1 MKKETLFKDKSDDI
15 DHVKYGVDDDI
26 LHDYQYDKNTE
37 DNQSILNLND
47 GVLKQTSQFND
58 ANLLSSLTYTSKT
71 KQPFEIKYD
80 YTKNS
85 NISKEAVDG
94 NVSVFE
100 YDKNE
105 QLTKETLPNGDVNT
119 YEYDAVGNRTKS
131 YLKSKEYTFSYNE
144 ANQIIKKNATAYK
157 YDGNGNLLEDENYKY
172 AYNERQQLTSVK
184 TSADKVIA
192 VYTYDEDGLRLTK
205 TIGTTTHEYFYNDEV
220 LEMEIVKENN
230 QITQYRSYEW
240 DGYTALGMIIKEKN
254 ANGRFQT
261 NPYQFITNH
270 RGDVLSIRDA
280 DDKEVGSYE
289 YDAYGNVL
297 AVEGNIGKENPIRY
311 AGYYYDEET
320 KNYYLQA
327 RYYNPENGAFL
338 ALDPHPGDEDEPL
351 SQNGYTYANNNPMK
365 FIDPDGEYA
374 WVIKY
379 IARYAL
385 KMALRNPKN
394 IKFVSKKIASFVKQ
408 KHVQKALK
416 KSGYSVQTNLKGGYI
431 IKVMHKNKRM
441 LSIDYHGLSIFKKKG
456 VDTQRYSIFHI
467 HLGGSKTHYIPRSM
481 IPSGFKVKPK
491 YINNKNYIF
500 ISEFLF

>member
-1 MKKETLFKDKSDDI
+1 KYTLGLFTQSYAYDDEERETKRQTEYDKGLTVTKETLFKDKSDDI
-15 DHVKYGVDDDI
+15 DHVKYGVADKI
-26 LHDYQYDKNTE
+26 LHDYQYKKNTE

-58 ANLLSSLTYTSKT
+58 ANLLSSLMYTSKT

-80 YTKNS
+80 YTKNG
-85 NISKEAVDG
+85 NISKEVIDG
-94 NVSVFE
+94 NVSSFE

-105 QLTKETLPNGDVNT
+105 QLTKETLRNGDVNT
-119 YEYDAVGNRTKS
+119 YEYDAVGNRTKA
-131 YLKSKEYTFSYNE
+131 YLGKEYTFSYNE

-172 AYNERQQLTSVK
+172 SYNERQQLTSVK
-184 TSADKVIA
+184 TSAGKDIA

-220 LEMEIVKENN
+220 LELEIVKENN

-240 DGYTALGMIIKEKN
+240 NGYTALGMIIKEKN
-254 ANGRFQT
+254 ANGTFQT

-297 AVEGNIGKENPIRY
+297 AVEGIIAKENPIRY
-311 AGYYYDEET
+311 AGYYYDGET

-338 ALDPHPGDEDEPL
+338 ALDPHPGDADEPL
-351 SQNGYTYANNNPMK
+351 SQNGYTYANNNPVMYV
-365 FIDPDGEYA
+365 DPDGMVSVRTRDIKGTIN
-374 WVIKY
+374 VIVWS
-379 IARYAL
+379 IPQLRPVVTAL
-385 KMALRNPKN
+385 K
-394 IKFVSKKIASFVKQ
+394 SKAMKQ
-408 KHVQKALK
+408 LK
-416 KSGYSVQTNLKGGYI
+416 KLLKKDTVKDRLIESTYKGLAQSGMKKSKAKTIAKTIITAVIVYI
-431 IKVMHKNKRM
+431 GITVGE
-441 LSIDYHGLSIFKKKG
+441 I
-456 VDTQRYSIFHI
+456 V
-467 HLGGSKTHYIPRSM
+467 
-481 IPSGFKVKPK
+481 V
-491 YINNKNYIF
+491 
-500 ISEFLF
+500 